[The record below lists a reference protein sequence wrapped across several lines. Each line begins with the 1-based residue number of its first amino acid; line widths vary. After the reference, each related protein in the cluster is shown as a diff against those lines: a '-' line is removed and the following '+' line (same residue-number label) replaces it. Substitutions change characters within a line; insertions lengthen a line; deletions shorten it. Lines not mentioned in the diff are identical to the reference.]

1 MLDLLTSEDS
11 ASPAKLQHGECHRH
25 GASTQDK
32 PQGAC
37 RIDFKNLGK
46 NRLRPLTNPIT
57 HKSNQ
62 QPHNNPV
69 KGVRA

>member
-37 RIDFKNLGK
+37 RINFKNLGK
-46 NRLRPLTNPIT
+46 NLLRPLTNPIT

-62 QPHNNPV
+62 QPHNHPV
-69 KGVRA
+69 KGIRA